1 MLFHLH
7 RPAVVLAALLQV
19 LPLARTLITNP
30 ATGSTFAIILRW
42 GIGAGAVVGSVD
54 AVSGATSLFTSPTTF
69 SGAVGTYFTNNVS
82 ATIGGGNTASSSDYF
97 LVNAGIQVSPKL
109 ANGQVTTVAMPPGL
123 SFKPFWV
130 NGTPTMN
137 GAIYGTPTAPGSY
150 PVSITCG
157 SPGNGA
163 ISTTV
168 TITISGSVAPTAPAI
183 TGQPAAANV
192 IAGKNATFTVTAS
205 GTAPLTYYWAKNG
218 TALANAGNV
227 SGANTAT
234 LTLTG
239 VTTAD
244 AGNYSVLV
252 SNAVSTVT
260 STAAALTVIT
270 PPVITSSPAPQTQA
284 VGSSANFS
292 VTANGSAPLN
302 YFWLKNGATIAN
314 GTKYTGVNVSNL
326 TVAALTTADAGNF
339 SVIITNLAGGVTSSI
354 APLTVV
360 SSPTITTPPANV
372 AVIAGANAAFTVT
385 AAGST
390 PLFYQWL
397 KNSAPLANGGNIS
410 GAATATLSISAA
422 TSADAAGYSVTVSNA
437 LGAVTSTAATLT
449 VAIPPAITTAPVGA
463 TILAGSNVTFTVTAT
478 GTAPLAYQWLKNGGV
493 IAGATAATL
502 TLTKVSA
509 TDAANYSVTVTNA
522 VGSATSSSAALTVL
536 VPPAITAQ
544 PANISV
550 TQGNNAAISV
560 TATGTAPL
568 SFQWLKNGVPIVGA
582 NSNVLTLS
590 VVTTNDAASYSVVV
604 TNSVGTLASSS
615 ATLTVLV
622 PPTILSQPVSATILA
637 GSNVTFTVVASGTPP
652 LTYQWQKN
660 GGNIPGAT
668 TATLTLANVSA
679 ADTASYAVVVSNATT
694 SVTSSSATLT
704 VLIAPAITTQPANV
718 SVTQGNNASFTVT
731 ATGTAPLNFQWLKN
745 GVPVAGA
752 NSNVLTLSVVTT
764 NDAASYSVVVTNI
777 VGTLASS
784 SATLTVLVP
793 PTILSQPASV
803 TVTAGSAAAFAVTAN
818 SATPMTYQWRKN
830 GVAIS
835 GATAATLTFGS
846 ATTAD
851 AASYSVVVSN
861 SGGSITSA
869 NAVLT
874 VQVPPSI
881 TTPPANQFG
890 ALGSPIVLA
899 VTAAGTGP
907 LSYQWFQ
914 AGVPLAEGGN
924 ISGSTSNILTIAG
937 LTTNE
942 VASYFVVV
950 TNVIG
955 SVTSTSASVS
965 VNIAPIISSQPASQ
979 FIAAGSSATLTVT
992 ATGSNPLTFQ
1002 WLKNGRK
1009 FGNSATVSG
1018 ATSNTLTLT
1027 KTALKSS
1034 GNYSVIVKNIY
1045 GSATSVPAQLTVLTP
1060 PTLAAAPRIMG
1071 PQAGGLAKAGANA
1084 TLAITVK
1091 GSAPLSYQWFKNGVA
1106 LTNGGSVSGANANV
1120 LKITA
1125 LTTNDTAAYHVVGSN
1140 PVGTAASGRIPL
1152 TVFVAPVIT
1161 SQPVSKNVYVG
1172 RTVSFSAS
1180 ATGTAPMSF
1189 QWYKGKK
1196 AVAGATNFV
1205 FVIANVQTTDAG
1217 TYSAIAKNFAGNATS
1232 VAATLTVLVKGDGGG
1247 NDKVATQNVVA
1258 APVQLL
1264 SQVAITPPPLVIGSI
1279 LQNADGS
1286 FTLNCSGT
1294 PGTNYLVE
1302 ASADLAAWTGISTN
1316 TADANGQWQ
1325 ITDATRAPSRF
1336 YRLKTAP

>member
-30 ATGSTFAIILRW
+30 ATASTFAIILRW

-54 AVSGATSLFTSPTTF
+54 AVSGATSVFTTPSTF
-69 SGAVGTYFTNNVS
+69 SGAVGTAFSNNVTVS
-82 ATIGGGNTASSSDYF
+82 IGGGNTAASSDYF
-97 LVNAGIQVSPKL
+97 VLTVGTVSSTLL
-109 ANGQVTTVAMPPGL
+109 ANGQSTTVTLPPGL
-123 SFKPFWV
+123 TFTASWV
-130 NGTPTMN
+130 NRASTIGGVITGTPTTP
-137 GAIYGTPTAPGSY
+137 GTYKTS
-150 PVSITCG
+150 VTCV
-157 SPGNGA
+157 SPGNAQLSQA
-163 ISTTV
+163 I

-218 TALANAGNV
+218 TPLANAGNV

-239 VTTAD
+239 VSTVD

-252 SNAVSTVT
+252 SNTVSTAT

-292 VTANGSAPLN
+292 VTATGTAPLN
-302 YFWLKNGATIAN
+302 YFWLKNGAAIAN
-314 GTKYTGVNVSNL
+314 GTKYAGVNASNL
-326 TVAALTTADAGNF
+326 TVATLTTADAGNF
-339 SVIITNLAGGVTSSI
+339 SVIITNLAGGTTSSI

-360 SSPTITTPPANV
+360 SSPTITTPPASV
-372 AVIAGANAAFTVT
+372 AVVAGANAAFTVT

-390 PLFYQWL
+390 PLFYQWR
-397 KNSAPLANGGNIS
+397 KNSAPLATGGNSS

-422 TSADAAGYSVTVSNA
+422 TTADAAGYSVTVSNT
-437 LGAVTSTAATLT
+437 LGTITSAAATLT
-449 VAIPPAITTAPVGA
+449 VAIPPAITAAPVSA
-463 TILAGSNVTFTVTAT
+463 TILAGSNVTFTVTAS
-478 GTAPLAYQWLKNGGV
+478 GTAPLTYQWLKNGGV
-493 IAGATAATL
+493 IAGATAAAL

-509 TDAANYSVTVTNA
+509 TDAADYSVTVTNV
-522 VGSATSSSAALTVL
+522 VGSATSSSATLTVL
-536 VPPAITAQ
+536 VPPAIAMQ
-544 PANISV
+544 PANASV
-550 TQGNNAAISV
+550 TQGNNASFFI
-560 TATGTAPL
+560 TASGTAPL
-568 SFQWLKNGVPIVGA
+568 AYQWLKNGVPISGA
-582 NSNVLTLS
+582 NSNVLTLAAVS
-590 VVTTNDAASYSVVV
+590 TNDAASYSVVV
-604 TNSVGTLASSS
+604 TNIVGIIASSS

-622 PPTILSQPVSATILA
+622 PPTILA
-637 GSNVTFTVVASGTPP
+637 
-652 LTYQWQKN
+652 
-660 GGNIPGAT
+660 
-668 TATLTLANVSA
+668 
-679 ADTASYAVVVSNATT
+679 
-694 SVTSSSATLT
+694 
-704 VLIAPAITTQPANV
+704 
-718 SVTQGNNASFTVT
+718 
-731 ATGTAPLNFQWLKN
+731 
-745 GVPVAGA
+745 
-752 NSNVLTLSVVTT
+752 
-764 NDAASYSVVVTNI
+764 
-777 VGTLASS
+777 
-784 SATLTVLVP
+784 
-793 PTILSQPASV
+793 QPASM
-803 TVTAGSAAAFAVTAN
+803 TVAAGSAAAFAVEAS
-818 SATPMTYQWRKN
+818 SATTMTYQWRKN
-830 GVAIS
+830 GVAIA

-846 ATTAD
+846 ATSTD
-851 AASYSVVVSN
+851 AATYSVVVSN
-861 SGGSITSA
+861 SGGSVTSG

-881 TTPPANQFG
+881 TTQPVNQFG
-890 ALGSPIVLA
+890 AFGSPIVLA

-914 AGVPLAEGGN
+914 AGVPLADGGN
-924 ISGSTSNILTIAG
+924 ISGSTSNLLTIAA

-965 VNIAPIISSQPASQ
+965 VNVAPMIVGQPVNQ
-979 FIAAGSSATLTVT
+979 FIAVGGSATLTVT
-992 ATGSNPLTFQ
+992 ATGSNPLTYQ

-1018 ATSNTLTLT
+1018 TTSNTLTLT
-1027 KTALKSS
+1027 KMALNSS
-1034 GNYSVIVKNIY
+1034 GNYSVVVKNIY

-1071 PQAGGLAKAGANA
+1071 PQAGGLAKAGASA

-1091 GSAPLSYQWFKNGVA
+1091 GSVPLSYQWFKNGVA

-1120 LKITA
+1120 LNLTA
-1125 LTTNDTAAYHVVGSN
+1125 LTTNDTAAYHVVVTN
-1140 PVGTAASGRIPL
+1140 LVGTAASGRIPL

-1161 SQPVSKNVYVG
+1161 SQPVSKNIFVG
-1172 RTVSFSAS
+1172 HAVSFSAF

-1196 AVAGATNFV
+1196 VVAGATNFI
-1205 FVIANVQTTDAG
+1205 FQIASVQASDAG
-1217 TYSAIAKNFAGNATS
+1217 IYYAVAKNFAGNATS
-1232 VAATLTVLVKGDGGG
+1232 VGATLTALMKGDGGG
-1247 NDKVATQNVVA
+1247 NDNVVTRTVVA

-1264 SQVAITPPPLVIGSI
+1264 SQVVIAPPPLVIGSI

-1286 FTLNCSGT
+1286 FTLTCSGT

-1302 ASADLAAWTGISTN
+1302 ASADQAVWTSISTN
-1316 TADANGQWQ
+1316 TADVNGQWQ
-1325 ITDATRAPSRF
+1325 ITDTTRAPSRF
-1336 YRLKTAP
+1336 YRLKSAP